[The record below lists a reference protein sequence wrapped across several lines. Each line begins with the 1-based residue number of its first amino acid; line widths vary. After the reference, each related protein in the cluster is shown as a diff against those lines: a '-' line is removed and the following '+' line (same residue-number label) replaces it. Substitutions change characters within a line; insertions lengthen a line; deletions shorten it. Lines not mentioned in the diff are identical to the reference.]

1 MASAARMSEGRPVTE
16 TREASAI
23 SETDAGGRVAAS
35 SSRSRA
41 AQGSWLAELDMETE
55 RLAEPASPPELEL
68 TLLATA
74 GSGTVHR
81 RVPTAA
87 SRILRPSKLQKR
99 SYSAAPRCKRAF
111 CDVPIFG

>member
-23 SETDAGGRVAAS
+23 SETEAGGRVAAR
-35 SSRSRA
+35 SSRSSA
-41 AQGSWLAELDMETE
+41 AQGSWLAELDMETD
-55 RLAEPASPPELEL
+55 RLADPASPPELEL
-68 TLLATA
+68 TWLETA

-81 RVPTAA
+81 LVPTAA

-99 SYSAAPRCKRAF
+99 SYSAAMRSSRAESL
-111 CDVPIFG
+111 PS